1 MYSFTRYNIKH
12 NDSGDYNHAIVAS
25 VLESTGYRLFGGREI
40 ERGQRRKER
49 AKHHRL
55 APCDK
60 RITRWGFNPYPCGGI
75 TPF

>member
-55 APCDK
+55 AP
-60 RITRWGFNPYPCGGI
+60 
-75 TPF
+75 